1 MPQNRLRLR
10 GLTSVAMLTML
21 SACATVPPQEDPV
34 LLKLNELERRLQTLE
49 RVVQNDSL
57 VNLLSTVESMQQDMN
72 QLRGQ
77 VEELEFGAES
87 TGKRQRELYVDLD
100 RRMQMVEQRGSGKG
114 PSVRP
119 GLSAGELPVPE
130 GSDRGN
136 YQAAFELLKESRYEE
151 AAMAFTQFMVSFPD
165 SELADNAQYWLAESY
180 YVSQKFAEA
189 LPAFE
194 QVVNEHPTSAK
205 VPDALLKIGYCNY
218 ELENWNDA
226 RNALVRV
233 EAEYPDTTAAR
244 LAGQRIAR
252 MRSENR

>member
-1 MPQNRLRLR
+1 MRKNRILKV
-10 GLTSVAMLTML
+10 SAMLVVL
-21 SACATVPPQEDPV
+21 SACATAPPQEDPI
-34 LLKLNELERRLQTLE
+34 LLKLAELERRMVTLE

-57 VNLLSTVESMQQDMN
+57 VNLLNTVESMQQDMN

-77 VEELEFGAES
+77 VEELEFSAEA

-100 RRMQMVEQRGSGKG
+100 QRMQTLEQRGSVT
-114 PSVRP
+114 PSGRA
-119 GLSAGELPVPE
+119 GLSAGQLPVPG

-151 AAMAFTQFMVSFPD
+151 AAMAFTQFMVAYPE

-180 YVSQKFAEA
+180 YVSQKFEEA

-194 QVVNEHPTSAK
+194 KVVNDHPTSAK

-218 ELENWNDA
+218 ELQNWNDA
-226 RNALVRV
+226 RDALVRV

-244 LAGQRIAR
+244 LASQRIAR
-252 MRSENR
+252 MRSENH